1 MSKASSRS
9 IWRAAAALALLH
21 CGVAGAQFHHRAKA
35 VRVPPS
41 TTMTFIKK
49 DGSCVEGRI
58 AKIEPKTLTIQTQAG
73 ATQSGAA
80 ALSRESLLQAS
91 QAGSLVFSA
100 RSSWADVEAV
110 HLRPPESFELKLR
123 SGKVVKGQPL
133 RVTDDGFVFK
143 RIAWLTTRY
152 FKTQIVTVDY
162 LRVKPVSDG
171 FDYFTQAAP
180 ALLFFY
186 PDSYD
191 RLKNDE
197 GRIPVRLYD
206 AVQKEDDAALQC
218 SR

>member
-1 MSKASSRS
+1 LRKALSR
-9 IWRAAAALALLH
+9 WAWGAAAAIAVLH
-21 CGVAGAQFHHRAKA
+21 CGVAGAQSHHRAKP
-35 VRVPPS
+35 VRVPPNTS
-41 TTMTFIKK
+41 MTFLKK

-58 AKIEPKTLTIQTQAG
+58 AKIEPKALTIQS
-73 ATQSGAA
+73 QSGAVT
-80 ALSRESLLQAS
+80 LSRPDLLQAS

-110 HLRPPESFELKLR
+110 HLRLPEAFELRLR

-133 RVTDDGFVFK
+133 RITADGFVFK

-152 FKTQIVTVDY
+152 AKNQIVTVDY
-162 LRVKPVSDG
+162 LRVKPDADG
-171 FDYFTQAAP
+171 FDYFTQTAP

-186 PDSYD
+186 PESYD

-206 AVQKEDDAALQC
+206 AVQKEDDTVLQC
-218 SR
+218 SH

>member
-1 MSKASSRS
+1 MRKAMTRCA
-9 IWRAAAALALLH
+9 WRLAAALAVLP
-21 CGVAGAQFHHRAKA
+21 CGVGFAQFHHRAKP

-41 TTMTFIKK
+41 EAMTFIKK

-58 AKIEPKTLTIQTQAG
+58 AKIEPKTLTIQTQA
-73 ATQSGAA
+73 GAA

-152 FKTQIVTVDY
+152 AKDQIVTVDY
-162 LRVKPVSDG
+162 LRVKPDADG